1 MASEPLQMNVSV
13 APPQPRR
20 VPKGPARPI
29 LEGVGLDAPFFADKN
44 RAFWVLQSVGWGGYF
59 ILRTLSGIA
68 NAMEWSFV
76 LSIIQ
81 SHQEYRS

>member
-44 RAFWVLQSVGWGGYF
+44 RAFWVLQSIGW
-59 ILRTLSGIA
+59 
-68 NAMEWSFV
+68 
-76 LSIIQ
+76 
-81 SHQEYRS
+81 